1 MYKKPLK
8 CLFLLCAALL
18 CAGGAAHAQTSGV
31 VPAPIQYV
39 VSPETPGPNTQV
51 TIEVQGVGTFVGNS
65 TITWSQNGTV
75 VSQGVGQRDFTFT
88 TGSIGTETQIKVTV
102 NSATQ
107 GTLTNSWTFIPS
119 SINLVW
125 EADTTVPPL
134 YKGKALYSGGSD
146 VKVVAFPSIAVNG
159 SSFSVS
165 ALSFQWTLDSD
176 PLPDQSGLGQNS
188 LTFTGSQLQKEE
200 DVSVDVYYGANKVGT
215 GSVVI
220 PATDPELVL
229 YDKDPLRGI
238 IFDSALPAGISLNGN
253 ELTVQAVPY
262 FFSNSS
268 LVNGALTY
276 AWTLNGNDT
285 TGPNA
290 ENGELTLLQ
299 SGSGSGSAT
308 LGVSLQ
314 NNDTDKLV
322 QAANAALQIIF
333 GTQSSSSGLFGL

>member
-1 MYKKPLK
+1 MYNKPLNYIF
-8 CLFLLCAALL
+8 LFCTALL
-18 CAGGAAHAQTSGV
+18 LAGVAHAQSSV

-51 TIEVQGVGTFVGNS
+51 TIEVQGVGTFIGNS

-75 VSQGVGQRDFTFT
+75 VSQGVGQHDFTFT
-88 TGSIGTETQIKVTV
+88 TGAIGTETQIKVTV
-102 NSATQ
+102 NSSTQ

-119 SINLVW
+119 AVNLVW

-146 VKVVAFPSIAVNG
+146 VKVVAFPSLAING
-159 SSFSVS
+159 SSLPVS
-165 ALSFQWTLDSD
+165 SLSFQWTLDGD

-200 DVSVDVYYGANKVGT
+200 DVSVDVYYGSTKVGT
-215 GSVVI
+215 GSVAI
-220 PATDPELVL
+220 PASDPELVL

-238 IFDSALPAGISLNGN
+238 IFDSALPAGISLDSN

-268 LVNGALTY
+268 LANGALTY

-285 TGPNA
+285 SGPNSA
-290 ENGELTLLQ
+290 SGELSLVQ

-308 LGVSLQ
+308 LGVTLQ

-333 GTQSSSSGLFGL
+333 GTQSSNSGLFGL

>member
-8 CLFLLCAALL
+8 YTAVLMFAIF
-18 CAGGAAHAQTSGV
+18 GAFSFAHAQTSGV

-51 TIEVQGVGTFVGNS
+51 TIEAQGVGTFVGDS
-65 TITWSQNGTV
+65 TIIWSQNGKV

-88 TGSIGTETQIKVTV
+88 TGPIGSATQIHVEID
-102 NSATQ
+102 SSTQ

-134 YKGKALYSGGSD
+134 YKGKALYSGGSN
-146 VKVVAFPSIAVNG
+146 VKVVAFPSLAVNG
-159 SSFSVS
+159 SSFSIS
-165 ALSFQWTLDSD
+165 SLSFQWTLDGD

-200 DVSVDVYYGANKVGT
+200 DVSVDVYYGATKVGT

-238 IFDSALPAGISLNGN
+238 IFDSALPAGISLNSN

-262 FFSNSS
+262 YFANSS
-268 LVNGALTY
+268 LANGALTY
-276 AWTLNGNDT
+276 AWTLDGNDT

-290 ENGELTLLQ
+290 AEGELTLRQ
-299 SGSGSGSAT
+299 TGSGSGSAQ

-322 QAANAALQIIF
+322 QAANAALQIVF